1 MDFKRSFFLFFQ
13 KGNESGLQLDRY
25 RRPWFE
31 RSRAFIRVV
40 SGHRAR
46 LYQSVNLQIEIYS
59 EDGRTEKSSSEQG
72 KILTQAFYHSIWIVS
87 YILLSIYLILL
98 LKINKMNIFWCTVL
112 NTYIEYVIRLL
123 LLLTTIFIMIL

>member
-87 YILLSIYLILL
+87 YILLIYLILL

-112 NTYIEYVIRLL
+112 NTYIGYVIRLL
-123 LLLTTIFIMIL
+123 LSLTTIFIMIL